1 MRITDL
7 LSKDG
12 IELNVNAKD
21 KNDII
26 NKMTK
31 LMLKTGRITD
41 LNAYKELVLKREEEG
56 STGVGE
62 GIAIPH
68 GKGDCVTEPGLV
80 AMVVPNGVEYDA
92 LDGKPVNLLF
102 MIAAPNTSDNVH
114 LDVLSRLST
123 MLMDTEFKNKL
134 ISAKSKEEFLNIINE
149 TENEKFKEE
158 TKQEQGYEILGI
170 TACPTGIAHTYM
182 AAEALENAGK
192 EVGHLV
198 KIETQGQ
205 SGVKNKL
212 TKEEIKNAKAIIIAA
227 DIDIDLSR
235 FKGKKI
241 LKAKVADG
249 IHKPKELIEKAL
261 ADKNIPVYQGNGKDD
276 SEYENSDGVGSRIYR
291 HLMNGVT
298 HMLPFVVGG
307 GILIAIA
314 FLLDDYS
321 IDPSNFGM
329 NTPIAAFF
337 KTIGGIAFD
346 FMLCILSGYIAMSI
360 ADRPGLAVGFVGGA
374 VAKAGTTFAS
384 LSNPDVTLV
393 SSGFLGA
400 LIAGFIGGYVVL
412 LLRKVFSFLPKSLES
427 VKPILIYP
435 VGGILL
441 IGLIMLAI
449 NPVVGAINTALNN
462 FLSSMQGANK
472 IILGAILGG
481 MMSVDLGGPVNKASY
496 TFGTGMLAEG
506 HYDIMAAVMAGGM
519 VAPLAIALL
528 ATFFPK
534 KLPKKD
540 RQSALL
546 NYIMGFSF
554 ISEGAIPFASADP
567 IRVIVSCVIGSAV
580 AGSLSMLFNCTL
592 MAPHGGIFVLPVVG
606 NAALYLLSIVV
617 GSFVAMF
624 ILAALKKNVWSKGDE
639 LKNVK

>member
-7 LSKDG
+7 LSEKA
-12 IELNVNAKD
+12 IELNVKAKD

-26 NKMTK
+26 NKMAE

-41 LNAYKELVLKREEEG
+41 VNEYKELVFKREEEG

-68 GKGDCVTEPGLV
+68 GKGNCVTEPGLV
-80 AMVVPNGVEYDA
+80 AMVVPEGVEYNA

-102 MIAAPNTSDNVH
+102 MIAAPDTNSNVH

-123 MLMDTEFKNKL
+123 ILMDADFKNKL
-134 ISAKSKEEFLNIINE
+134 ISAKSKKEFLEIINE
-149 TENEKFKEE
+149 TEKEKFKEE
-158 TKQEQGYEILGI
+158 TKQGNGYEILGI

-192 EVGHLV
+192 EMGHLV

-212 TKEEIKNAKAIIIAA
+212 TKEEIRNAKAIIIAA
-227 DIDIDLSR
+227 DIDVDLSR

-241 LKAKVADG
+241 LKAKVSDG
-249 IHKPKELIEKAL
+249 IHKPKDLIEKAL
-261 ADKNIPVYQGNGKDD
+261 NGKDIPVYEGNGKDD
-276 SEYENSDGVGSRIYR
+276 SEYENSENAGNKIYR

-321 IDPSNFGM
+321 LNPANFGM
-329 NTPIAAFF
+329 NTPVAAFF

-384 LSNPDVTLV
+384 LTNPDVVLV

-412 LLRKVFSFLPKSLES
+412 LLRKLFSFLPKSLEGI
-427 VKPILIYP
+427 KPILIYP

-546 NYIMGFSF
+546 NYVMGFSF

-567 IRVIVSCVIGSAV
+567 IRVILSCVVGSAV
-580 AGSLSMLFNCTL
+580 AGAMSMFFNCTL

-617 GSFVAMF
+617 GSLVAML
-624 ILAALKKNVWSKGDE
+624 ILAALKKNVWTKESK
-639 LKNVK
+639 

>member
-7 LSKDG
+7 LSEKA
-12 IELNVNAKD
+12 IELNVKAKD

-26 NKMTK
+26 NKMAE

-41 LNAYKELVLKREEEG
+41 VNEYKELVFKREEEG

-68 GKGDCVTEPGLV
+68 GKGNCVTEPGLV
-80 AMVVPNGVEYDA
+80 AMVVPEGVEYNA

-102 MIAAPNTSDNVH
+102 MIAAPDTNSNVH

-123 MLMDTEFKNKL
+123 MLMDADFKNKL
-134 ISAKSKEEFLNIINE
+134 ISAKSKKEFLEIINE
-149 TENEKFKEE
+149 TEKEKFKEE
-158 TKQEQGYEILGI
+158 TKQGNGYEILGI

-192 EVGHLV
+192 EMGHLV

-212 TKEEIKNAKAIIIAA
+212 TKEEIRNAKAIIIAA

-241 LKAKVADG
+241 LKAKVSDG
-249 IHKPKELIEKAL
+249 IHKPKDLIEKAL
-261 ADKNIPVYQGNGKDD
+261 NGKDIPVYEGNGKDD
-276 SEYENSDGVGSRIYR
+276 SEYENSENAGNKIYR

-321 IDPSNFGM
+321 LNPANFGM
-329 NTPIAAFF
+329 NTPVAAFF

-384 LSNPDVTLV
+384 LTNPDVVLV

-412 LLRKVFSFLPKSLES
+412 LLRKLFSFLPKSLEGI
-427 VKPILIYP
+427 KPILIYP

-534 KLPKKD
+534 KLQKKD

-546 NYIMGFSF
+546 NYVMGFSF

-567 IRVIVSCVIGSAV
+567 IRVILSCVVGSAV
-580 AGSLSMLFNCTL
+580 AGAMSMFFNCTL

-617 GSFVAMF
+617 GSLVAML
-624 ILAALKKNVWSKGDE
+624 ILAALKKNVWTKESK
-639 LKNVK
+639 